1 MLNSALR
8 VLRMRTTLRR
18 LLQRCEEIS
27 LKLKARVAELIQGDG
42 DQDKITEQPSNLNSE
57 SVL

>member
-8 VLRMRTTLRR
+8 VLRMRNMLRR

-27 LKLKARVAELIQGDG
+27 LKLKARVAELIEGREDR
-42 DQDKITEQPSNLNSE
+42 DKITEQPSNLNSE
-57 SVL
+57 